1 MADEGLAGLSLVSF
15 ASNGLSVQHMVR
27 VTRCRAWPRLKGLSL
42 AGNLFGPTAVRVLT
56 ESELAGRLEHLDLS
70 NNTLRDDGLYLLARS
85 PRLANLRTLQVTG
98 TRVGDA
104 AVHAVMESPHLR
116 RLKWFRVGEGISPAT
131 RRLMESRFPGL

>member
-1 MADEGLAGLSLVSF
+1 MTAPSLTTDDESSPFSYEISSYSG
-15 ASNGLSVQHMVR
+15 
-27 VTRCRAWPRLKGLSL
+27 T
-42 AGNLFGPTAVRVLT
+42 
-56 ESELAGRLEHLDLS
+56 
-70 NNTLRDDGLYLLARS
+70 TLLGDDGLYLLARS